1 MGGPAWSKDWIG
13 FYNELLSA
21 FFNGIGQKQTFAAQK
36 AMSALLLKA
45 EIGAAFENVR

>member
-21 FFNGIGQKQTFAAQK
+21 FFNGIGQMRTFQLNGIAAG
-36 AMSALLLKA
+36 A
-45 EIGAAFENVR
+45 EIIAAG